1 MLEAGKRPAAVLV
14 VDDEK
19 DIRDGCER
27 ILTRMDLMVAKAD
40 HGLAGLEELERGRYD
55 LVLLDLKMP
64 GLDGLEVLKRIGLDH
79 PEILVVIIT
88 GFATIETAI
97 EAMKLGAYDFIS
109 KPFRPDQ
116 LRLTVDRALE
126 KLRLQAQ
133 AQRLE
138 EEKKRTLLD
147 LSTQKSRTR
156 AIIEALPYG
165 VAVTNTVGQ
174 VALMNPAF
182 NLLLG
187 LDRDIPA
194 GRPLSE
200 YVNDRELCRLVEEV
214 SQGGGTRPGA
224 EQEPAAVE
232 FSPGRD
238 NYLLAQCTRVLNE
251 EGEGLGAVLVV
262 TDITQY
268 KMLDRLKNEFLAKV
282 SHELRSPLSTIHLQL
297 GLLLNDGIA
306 AQSSKGQNL
315 LSRAHERTMGLITM
329 IRDLL
334 DMSRIEAGAGEERE
348 VDLNGLLEAVVESV
362 RPQADKKGQ
371 GLSLELPEKPLPP
384 LTCDPTSLESVFTN
398 LAANAVNYTPEG
410 GRITVRA
417 GLGEGRLKVEV
428 ADTGLGIEPEHLET
442 IFEKF
447 YRVKNEK
454 TRYITG
460 TGLGLAIVK
469 ATVENLGGRV
479 EVASRPGEGSTFT
492 VLIPLPEW

>member
-1 MLEAGKRPAAVLV
+1 MPDKEAPKTAVLV

-27 ILTRMDLMVAKAD
+27 ILTRMDLEVTKAEN
-40 HGLAGLEELERGRYD
+40 GPAGLEALERGRFD

-64 GLDGLEVLKRIGLDH
+64 GLDGLEVLKRIGESH
-79 PEILVVIIT
+79 PDILVIIIT

-126 KLRLQAQ
+126 KMRLRAQ
-133 AQRLE
+133 ARRLE

-165 VAVTNTVGQ
+165 VAVTNAAGQ

-200 YVNDRELCRLVEEV
+200 YVNDPGLCRLVEQV
-214 SQGGGTRPGA
+214 SRDCRTRSG
-224 EQEPAAVE
+224 EEEEPEGVE
-232 FSPGRD
+232 FSVGRES
-238 NYLLAQCTRVLNE
+238 YLLAQCTRVLNE
-251 EGEGLGAVLVV
+251 RGEGLGAVLVV
-262 TDITQY
+262 TDVTQY

-297 GLLLNDGIA
+297 GLLLDGGGA
-306 AQSSKGQNL
+306 AQSSKGRNL
-315 LSRAHERTMGLITM
+315 LFRAHERTMGLITM

-348 VDLNGLLEAVVESV
+348 VDLNGLLEVVVESV
-362 RPQADKKGQ
+362 RPQAEKKNQ
-371 GLSLELPEKPLPP
+371 ELTLDLPEKPLPP
-384 LTCDPTSLESVFTN
+384 LTCEPTSLESVFTN
-398 LAANAVNYTPEG
+398 LAANAINYTPEK
-410 GRITVRA
+410 GRIRVRA
-417 GLGEGRLKVEV
+417 GLGDGLLRVEV
-428 ADTGLGIEPEHLET
+428 ADTGLGIEPEQVSK
-442 IFEKF
+442 IFDKF
-447 YRVKNEK
+447 YRIKNEK

-469 ATVENLGGRV
+469 ATVEGLGGRV
-479 EVASRPGEGSTFT
+479 EVVSKPGEGSTFT
-492 VLIPLPEW
+492 VLIPLCRG